1 MHQYNF
7 GERSMKKIL
16 QLSLGTSFIL
26 ALVFNAIFT
35 NVFMLE
41 RYEKHYLETAMDQQL
56 DLPYETVVEATA
68 ILFAYVKDQREDM
81 ILNIEFEGQSESYY
95 NQREI
100 DHMVDVKNLYLNA
113 VKVYQASLW
122 VFVLSALIL
131 FKLKSLKLN
140 DIKSA
145 FIMGL
150 GLVGAILVA
159 IGISASVDFQAFWI
173 QFHKLF
179 FTNDLWLLNPLT
191 DRMIVMFNLDF
202 FMKLVLDI
210 LLTTTL
216 SLGLSGLVLYHQS
229 FIKIKLN
236 SRFFKFFALII
247 MTIDHVGHFLL
258 PEFLLLR
265 VIGRLAFP
273 IFTFLFAKSARYTQ
287 DRSRLLISLSIA
299 AIAGQSLMFVSG
311 ATEII
316 SIFFLFVAGLLSFMA
331 IDAKKSYLM
340 IPLFFLVEYFH
351 VDYGAY
357 GLLVLIGFYVF
368 KDSFFKQALAY
379 TIATLIFTFIPLVN
393 PELWPMIPEIM
404 NGFLS
409 YYWRYFIQ
417 ALSILALIPLAF
429 YQEEKPKSFPKP
441 YNSVE
446 KYFFYAYYPIHLAL
460 LALLRAIQ

>member
-1 MHQYNF
+1 
-7 GERSMKKIL
+7 MKKLL

-26 ALVFNAIFT
+26 TLVFNAIFT
-35 NVFMLE
+35 NVFMIE

-68 ILFAYVKDQREDM
+68 VLFAYVKDQREDM
-81 ILNIEFEGQSESYY
+81 ILNIEINDRIESYY
-95 NQREI
+95 NQKEI

-113 VKVYQASLW
+113 VKVSQASLFI
-122 VFVLSALIL
+122 FVLSALIL

-150 GLVGAILVA
+150 GLVGAVLMA
-159 IGISASVDFQAFWI
+159 IAISATVDFQAFWI

-191 DRMIVMFNLDF
+191 DRMIVMFTLDF

-210 LLTTTL
+210 LLTIAI
-216 SLGLSGLVLYHQS
+216 SLGLSGVVLYHRS

-236 SRFFKFFALII
+236 SRFFKIFALIV
-247 MTIDHVGHFLL
+247 MTIDHIGHFLL
-258 PEFLLLR
+258 PQLLLLR
-265 VIGRLAFP
+265 VVGRLAFP

-299 AIAGQSLMFVSG
+299 AIAGQSLMFISG

-331 IDAKKSYLM
+331 MDAKKSYLI

-357 GLLVLIGFYVF
+357 GLLVLLGFYVF
-368 KDSFFKQALAY
+368 KDSFFKQAFAY
-379 TIATLIFTFIPLVN
+379 TIATLFFTFMPLLN

-404 NGFLS
+404 SGFVS

-441 YNSVE
+441 FNSIE